1 MKTMK
6 HGRLMLLSFL
16 LLSSMLLTATPRVSA
31 DPLERA
37 VDLGPQDFMISVTEA
52 SYGQSVS
59 QKSVHWAVVVGIS
72 DYKAIG
78 DLRFCDDDANDWY
91 AYLTVLGYENIIVL
105 GDHTNIYTQ
114 YDGLATEYNVK
125 NALRYVVEN
134 AGIKDTIAFI
144 SSGHGSGDSRG
155 SSLLCMW
162 DITAGEDGEDGYLW
176 DYEVASILQYAQ
188 SESIFVF
195 LDHCFAGG
203 FGDDLMAMPNSD
215 NIYAAVTCDIM
226 GMGWDAGEYNN
237 GLWTY
242 FFLEYTLI
250 GVFEFDPRLDME
262 TAFLVAES
270 VYPYRGGAHHP
281 QEYDGNPTDLFTIW

>member
-1 MKTMK
+1 MK

-125 NALRYVVEN
+125 NALQYVVEN

-203 FGDDLMAMPNSD
+203 FGNDLMAMPNSD

>member
-1 MKTMK
+1 MK